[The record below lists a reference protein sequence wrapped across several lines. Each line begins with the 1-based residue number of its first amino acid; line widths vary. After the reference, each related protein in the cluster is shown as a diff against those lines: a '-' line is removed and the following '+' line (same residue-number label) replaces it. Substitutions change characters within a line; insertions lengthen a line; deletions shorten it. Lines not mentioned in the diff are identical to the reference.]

1 METAAA
7 LITSTVIVII
17 ILIIAAYVWYNY
29 IGWSGFAYKTGDR
42 PSWLPASG
50 VSISRLR
57 FKDCIFTVTRADKKV
72 SSLDV
77 APVLNAMAVA
87 YKTSTVGIPQTL
99 TLTRPLNPFS
109 FVIKG
114 FNDRATVSDPRVY
127 PWCTAPPAAC
137 TTDSDCPGGACIT
150 ALRPILAGAAVT
162 GTSVTK
168 MCSTCPGGAVVTL
181 TGKVR
186 TI

>member
-1 METAAA
+1 METGAA

-17 ILIIAAYVWYNY
+17 ILIVAAYVWYNY
-29 IGWSGFAYKTGDR
+29 IGWASFTYKTGDH

-72 SSLDV
+72 ASLDV

-87 YKTSTVGIPQTL
+87 YKTSTSGTPQEL

-114 FNDRATVSDPRVY
+114 FNDRATVSNPGVY
-127 PWCTAPPAAC
+127 PWCTSPPAAC
-137 TTDSDCPGGACIT
+137 TADTDCPGGACVT
-150 ALRPILAGAAVT
+150 ARRPVMTGAAVT
-162 GTSVTK
+162 GSIVTK
-168 MCSTCPGGAVVTL
+168 TCSTCPGSVVTL